1 MEFGSR
7 THEGLMRSIERRLSS
22 LERRRSG
29 SGAGL
34 VGGGGIPT
42 GTIITGAWQE
52 APGGWMICDGSA
64 ISRTGLTE
72 GLFLAIGTAYGDG
85 DGSTTFNL
93 PDLRGRVAVGAS
105 DSLALGAT
113 GGAASVTLT
122 QAEMPGHTHGTEAHA
137 HTQDAHG
144 HGTVPHS
151 HGQDAH
157 RHSLTRTVGG
167 SGQAVTN
174 AAQPDGPGGANRFTL
189 ADGANE
195 WVTDAVTPGIHNA
208 TVATEGATPT
218 INSAAPDTTST
229 GGGAAHE
236 NMPPYAAVNHAIKL

>member
-93 PDLRGRVAVGAS
+93 PDLRGRTP
-105 DSLALGAT
+105 LGAGGGYGLGDT
-113 GGAASVTLT
+113 GGAETVALT
-122 QAEMPGHTHGTEAHA
+122 SAQMPSHTHGTVAHTHVQNA
-137 HTQDAHG
+137 HNHTQDAHA
-144 HGTVPHS
+144 HTSPPHA
-151 HGQDAH
+151 HGQSVTAA
-157 RHSLTRTVGG
+157 VGG
-167 SGQAVTN
+167 GTGIRTDYDGDPIGASAFPQGVNTDSM
-174 AAQPDGPGGANRFTL
+174 AAIVN
-189 ADGANE
+189 
-195 WVTDAVTPGIHNA
+195 
-208 TVATEGATPT
+208 GATAT
-218 INSAAPDTTST
+218 NQAATAVNQSASPDTTST
-229 GGGAAHE
+229 GAGGAHE
-236 NMPPYAAVNHAIKL
+236 NMPPYSVLSYAIKL